1 MIAPIGTGMPTFILG
16 PTQRPAVCT
25 VVFGWRVFPET
36 PIVVA
41 ANRDERLDREASPP
55 TVRSGEP
62 RVLAPRDEM
71 AGGTWMGV
79 NEEGVFAGLTNRWVD
94 ADLPAE
100 RSRGRLVD
108 DLLRVRS
115 AAAGVEVVED
125 AVRNDSYDG
134 FNVIVADTESAVLLE
149 YDGSISQRDLEE
161 GVHVLVN
168 TGADGDYDVPSHR
181 SELAWTQGERAD
193 RVRAELQPE
202 SKESPGAW
210 LDRGKEVLGDHD
222 FGVCIHGDGYGTV
235 STSLLSIKSDGT
247 VEYRYA
253 DGPPCRTD
261 ARPVDNQL

>member
-1 MIAPIGTGMPTFILG
+1 MPTFILG

-62 RVLAPRDEM
+62 TVLAPRDEM

-79 NEEGVFAGLTNRWVD
+79 NEHGVFVGLTNRWVD
-94 ADLPAE
+94 AELPAE

-108 DLLRVRS
+108 DVLRAES
-115 AAAGVEVVED
+115 AAAGVGLVED
-125 AVRNDSYDG
+125 AVTRDSYDG
-134 FNVIVADTESAVLLE
+134 FNVIVADTETATLLE
-149 YDGSISQRDLEE
+149 YDGNVRQRDLDE

-168 TGADGDYDVPSHR
+168 TGADGDYEVPSQR
-181 SELAWTQGERAD
+181 SDIAQAQGERAD
-193 RVRAELQPE
+193 RVREELQPE
-202 SKESPGAW
+202 PGEQPEAW
-210 LDRGKEVLGDHD
+210 LDRGKQVLGDHD

-235 STSLLSIKSDGT
+235 STSLISIGVDGT
-247 VEYRYA
+247 IEYRYV

-261 ARPVDNQL
+261 ARPVDNQV